1 MKQIEPSTLE
11 VDFAKSQNAIE
22 AEFAASLPGSSAIHQ
37 GNPNPQNTHEVDQA
51 DNPSARRG
59 RKEGTPDKPID
70 SIIAHWVAET
80 VASRERLLQVEL
92 GLKWISKPYLA
103 KVLEI
108 SLPAL
113 RARDYM
119 FEPVDQA
126 MRDAGIIVE
135 GHSYTACDWRRR
147 LLQWYDTLTPEE
159 RRTLPL
165 YRGRIQLN
173 GFIDAIPGLGFTQD
187 MTRSELVK
195 QTLLELSQEAVAH
208 QRADVSGSKLAA
220 PLTMAERAR
229 SEDIAQR
236 IQTWASTVITDRKAL
251 LELPLSSRSDLV
263 ITRGYLKELHGVSSE
278 KLTEHQDVIAS
289 VVQAMTDQRII
300 IEGHSGA
307 DCDTRR
313 RILAWFEGL
322 TSQQKSELPLYGGN
336 IMYQGGFDYVEGLGK
351 GIRGSSLFQPTL
363 REISDQVIEIKKS
376 MASPEAPP
384 SRMKGAEAVSILE
397 SWVANFDLSRES
409 LLTVAL
415 NQNGGEPQISV
426 EFISSCTSINEQT
439 VRKIR
444 HLASGIS
451 DAMVSQK
458 IILPGYS
465 SYECDWRRRLLAW
478 YESFSEAE
486 KLNIPMFGNKIRMK
500 GFLDSVDT
508 LNGLKS
514 ILGLPLII
522 ITMDEITSDLRSLG
536 LISGDYKTVAER
548 VAEKSSVEKDQV
560 ERTLNRFLRY
570 RDISVGSVT
579 DLVVD
584 DQEPFLA
591 LYHLFAASSIG
602 SHGESGITNY
612 QEAFKYFR
620 DSLIEAGREGHE
632 PIQDMIG
639 IYSLARFKK
648 YLEGLMIE
656 GRLASNTC
664 QTYLSSAR
672 KMMQTAVGVKGLGL
686 SSFVAAEGFETT
698 AETETYRPYTPSERV
713 RIAEAI
719 STAIAS
725 TNELVKPYVCSG
737 VGEDPLDEK
746 GHIKRGF
753 GTLNNARW
761 IFENKLSCIPV
772 GFKTA
777 DKSDPYQKAFTTIL
791 GNQTIS
797 IDEVYK
803 GWGVLYSRDSSVLA
817 PYLARLAQVTGL
829 NTDSLISLDVED
841 FSEAHRLTNRPCLRY
856 WKERSTGE
864 REYHLDLFEA
874 DITWL
879 TTSQGR
885 EVKKIFEDIL
895 AVTSSFRLEASE
907 EVAAKLFIYRSSS
920 PRTFNEIKSVEN
932 SGKTI
937 LNKIFAGFAE
947 LYELKLDSGEPLR
960 ISPSRFRPSFISELV
975 ERGVS
980 LREIQVILGHK
991 FMTTTLGYLDRLDL
1005 NRVARKILDEAIRGL
1020 QARTIAT
1027 PPKPKATHNVEEEI
1041 IFKTPM
1047 GGCRNVLNPPDF
1059 IKKLRSYIPGKPC
1072 SLYNKC
1078 LACDNR
1084 VITKANLPELFAMRR
1099 DYRHTIETTRVLD
1112 SPYGEAI
1119 LENLAM
1125 LDEILDPAYSDFTAK
1140 ELEEAERLSEYFITS
1155 ATVEGVTQ

>member
-1 MKQIEPSTLE
+1 MKQIELNIPA
-11 VDFAKSQNAIE
+11 VDFANSQTATQAEIASSRDNAALSGIALE
-22 AEFAASLPGSSAIHQ
+22 
-37 GNPNPQNTHEVDQA
+37 PQTATEVDQA
-51 DNPSARRG
+51 YNPSAPQE
-59 RKEGTPDKPID
+59 RKKGIPNKPID
-70 SIIAHWVAET
+70 SIITHWVAET

-92 GLKWISKPYLA
+92 GYKWISMPYLA

-119 FEPVDQA
+119 FEPVEQA
-126 MRDAGIIVE
+126 MRDAGILVE

-147 LLQWYDTLTPEE
+147 LLQWFDTLTAEE
-159 RRTLPL
+159 RHTLPL
-165 YRGRIQLN
+165 VRGRIQIN
-173 GFIDAIPGLGFTQD
+173 GFIDAIPSLGFTQE
-187 MTRSELVK
+187 MTRLDLVK

-208 QRADVSGSKLAA
+208 QRADASASNLAA
-220 PLTMAERAR
+220 PVTMAGRAR

-251 LELPLSSRSDLV
+251 LELPLSSRSDLL
-263 ITRGYLKELHGVSSE
+263 ITRGYLQELHGVSSD
-278 KLTEHQDVIAS
+278 KLTEHRSIIAS
-289 VVQAMTDQRII
+289 VVQAMTDENII

-307 DCDTRR
+307 DCDVRR
-313 RILAWFEGL
+313 RLLAWFEGL
-322 TSQQKSELPLYGGN
+322 TLEQKSELPLYDGKIKN
-336 IMYQGGFDYVEGLGK
+336 TGFLDQVEGLGK
-351 GIRGSSLFQPTL
+351 GIRDTSLFQTTL
-363 REISDQVIEIKKS
+363 QEISDQAIEIKQS
-376 MASPEAPP
+376 MAPPEAPP
-384 SRMKGAEAVSILE
+384 TRMKGAEAVSILE

-409 LLTVAL
+409 LLNVAL
-415 NQNGGEPQISV
+415 NQDSGEPQINV
-426 EFISSCTSINEQT
+426 EYMSSCTSINEQA

-451 DAMVSQK
+451 DAMAAQK

-465 SYECDWRRRLLAW
+465 SYECDWRRRLFAW
-478 YESFSEAE
+478 YENFSETE
-486 KLNIPMFGNKIRMK
+486 KLNIPMFGNKIKMK
-500 GFLDSVDT
+500 GFLDSVDS
-508 LNGLKS
+508 LRGIKANMN
-514 ILGLPLII
+514 LPLIV
-522 ITMDEITSDLRSLG
+522 ITMDEITSDLMSLG

-548 VAEKSSVEKDQV
+548 VAEKNLIEKDQG
-560 ERTLNRFLRY
+560 ERALNRFLRY
-570 RDISVGSVT
+570 RDISVGSVS
-579 DLVVD
+579 DLAVD

-602 SHGESGITNY
+602 SHAESGIYNY
-612 QEAFKYFR
+612 QDTFKYFR
-620 DSLIEAGREGHE
+620 DGLVEAGREGHE
-632 PIQDMIG
+632 PIQDIIG
-639 IYSLARFKK
+639 IYSLVRFKK

-725 TNELVKPYVCSG
+725 TNELVKPYECSG
-737 VGEDPLDEK
+737 VGEDPLNEK
-746 GHIKRGF
+746 GCIKRGF
-753 GTLNNARW
+753 GTLENARW
-761 IFENKLSCIPV
+761 IFENKLNCVPV
-772 GFKTA
+772 GHKTA
-777 DKSDPYQKAFTTIL
+777 DRNDPYQNAFTKIL
-791 GNQTIS
+791 NKQVIS
-797 IDEVYK
+797 IDEVYR
-803 GWGVLYSRDSSVLA
+803 GWGVLYSPDSSVLA

-829 NTDSLISLDVED
+829 NTDSLTSLDVED
-841 FSEAHRLTNRPCLRY
+841 YVESHRLTNRPCLRY
-856 WKERSTGE
+856 WKERSIGA
-864 REYHLDLFEA
+864 REYALDLFEA

-895 AVTSSFRLEASE
+895 AVTSSFRDEASP

-920 PRTFNEIKSVEN
+920 PRTFGEIKSVEG
-932 SGKTI
+932 SVKTLI
-937 LNKIFAGFAE
+937 VKIFANFAE
-947 LYELKLDSGEPLR
+947 QHELKLDSGEPLR
-960 ISPSRFRPSFISELV
+960 ISPSRFRPSFVSELV

-991 FMTTTLGYLDRLDL
+991 FLITTLGYLDRLDL
-1005 NRVARKILDEAIRGL
+1005 NRIARKILDEAIRGI
-1020 QARTIAT
+1020 QAKTVVT
-1027 PPKPKATHNVEEEI
+1027 PPKPKVTHHAEDEI

-1059 IKKLRSYIPGKPC
+1059 IKKLRSYIPGKAC

-1078 LACDNR
+1078 LGCDNR
-1084 VITKANLPELFAMRR
+1084 IITKANLPELFAMRR

-1125 LDEILDPAYSDFTAK
+1125 LDEILDPAYSDFTAQ
-1140 ELEEAERLSEYFITS
+1140 ELKEAERLSEYFITS
-1155 ATVEGVTQ
+1155 AAVEGITQ

>member
-1 MKQIEPSTLE
+1 MKQIEQNTLE

-22 AEFAASLPGSSAIHQ
+22 AEFAASLPGSSVTHQ
-37 GNPNPQNTHEVDQA
+37 GHPDPQYTHEVYQA
-51 DNPSARRG
+51 EIPAPSQG
-59 RKEGTPDKPID
+59 RKKGTPDKPID
-70 SIIAHWVAET
+70 SIIAHWVDET

-92 GLKWISKPYLA
+92 GLKWISMPYLA

-108 SLPAL
+108 SLSAL
-113 RARDYM
+113 RARDHM

-135 GHSYTACDWRRR
+135 GHSYTACDWRRK
-147 LLQWYDTLTPEE
+147 LLQWFDTLTAEE

-165 YRGRIQLN
+165 FRGRIQVD

-187 MTRSELVK
+187 TTRSELVK

-208 QRADVSGSKLAA
+208 QGADASAGNLAA
-220 PLTMAERAR
+220 PVTMAGRAR
-229 SEDIAQR
+229 SEDIARR
-236 IQTWASTVITDRKAL
+236 IQTWASAVITDRKAL

-289 VVQAMTDQRII
+289 VVQAMTHQRII

-322 TSQQKSELPLYGGN
+322 TSQQKCELPLYGGN
-336 IMYQGGFDYVEGLGK
+336 IMYQGGFDHVEGLGT

-376 MASPEAPP
+376 MAPPEPPP

-397 SWVANFDLSRES
+397 NWVANFDLSRES
-409 LLTVAL
+409 LLTVVL
-415 NQNGGEPQISV
+415 NQDSGEPQLSV
-426 EFISSCTSINEQT
+426 EFISTCTSINDQA
-439 VRKIR
+439 VRNIR
-444 HLASGIS
+444 YLTSGLT
-451 DAMVSQK
+451 DAMVAQK

-478 YESFSEAE
+478 YEGFSEAE
-486 KLNIPMFGNKIRMK
+486 KLNIPTFGNKIKMK

-508 LNGLKS
+508 LKGLKS
-514 ILGLPLII
+514 VLGLPLIV
-522 ITMDEITSDLRSLG
+522 ITMDEITSDLRSIG
-536 LISGDYKTVAER
+536 IVSDSYKTVAER
-548 VAEKSSVEKDQV
+548 VADKALVDKDQS
-560 ERTLNRFLRY
+560 ERALNRFLRY
-570 RDISVGSVT
+570 RDISVGSVS
-579 DLVVD
+579 DLAVD

-591 LYHLFAASSIG
+591 LYHLFAASSLG
-602 SHGESGITNY
+602 SHGESGISNY
-612 QEAFKYFR
+612 QDAFRYFR
-620 DSLIEAGREGHE
+620 DGLIEIGFEGHE
-632 PIQDMIG
+632 PIQDIIG

-648 YLEGLMIE
+648 YLEGMMIE
-656 GRLASNTC
+656 GRLSSNTC
-664 QTYLSSAR
+664 QTYLSAAR
-672 KMMQTAVGVKGLGL
+672 KMMQTAVGIKNLGL
-686 SSFVAAEGFETT
+686 SSFIATEGFETT
-698 AETETYRPYTPSERV
+698 AETDIYRPYSPSERG

-719 STAIAS
+719 LTAIAS
-725 TNELVKPYVCSG
+725 TNELIKPYAPSG
-737 VGEDPLDEK
+737 VGCDPLDIT
-746 GHIKRGF
+746 GAIKRGF
-753 GTLNNARW
+753 GTLENARW
-761 IFENKLSCIPV
+761 IFENKLSCTPV

-777 DKSDPYQKAFTTIL
+777 DKSDPYQRAFIKIL
-791 GNQTIS
+791 GQQAAS
-797 IDEVYK
+797 IDDIYRS
-803 GWGVLYSRDSSVLA
+803 WGVLYSRDSSVLA
-817 PYLARLAQVTGL
+817 PYVARLAQVTGL
-829 NTDSLISLDVED
+829 NTDSLVSLDVED
-841 FSEAHRLTNRPCLRY
+841 FVEAHPLTNRPCLRY

-864 REYHLDLFEA
+864 REYHLDLFKA

-885 EVKKIFEDIL
+885 EVKKLFDEVI
-895 AVTSSFRLEASE
+895 AVTSNFRGEAPKD
-907 EVAAKLFIYRSSS
+907 VAAKLFIYRSSS
-920 PRTFNEIKSVEN
+920 PRTFKKIKSLEG
-932 SGKTI
+932 SASTI
-937 LNKIFAGFAE
+937 ISKIFEKFVDE
-947 LYELKLDSGEPLR
+947 YELKLDSGEPLS

-991 FMTTTLGYLDRLDL
+991 YMTTTLGYLDRLDL
-1005 NRVARKILDEAIRGL
+1005 NRVARKILDEAIRDI
-1020 QARTIAT
+1020 QVRTVAT
-1027 PPKPKATHNVEEEI
+1027 SPKPKVTRHVEDEI

-1059 IKKLRSYIPGKPC
+1059 IKSLRSYIPGKPC

-1125 LDEILDPAYSDFTAK
+1125 LDEILDPAYSDFTAQ

-1155 ATVEGVTQ
+1155 AAVEGITQ